1 MVSDQRRLLITGA
14 NGLLGSKISKLS
26 ADFTIIP
33 THRTQPLQA
42 DSLKLDLASRKE
54 VTDTIAKLQ
63 PEIVIHTASETNVDK
78 CEIEKEHAWKVN
90 VEGTRNIAQACQRIK
105 AKLVFISTD
114 YVFDGKRGFYNEED
128 YPVPLNYY
136 GITKLEAEKEVAR
149 NCNDHVILRTSVLYG
164 WHPWKVNFAT
174 WVINKLKKSQEI
186 KVVEDHINTPT
197 LVDNLAEITLETAEK
212 DLRGL
217 YHASG
222 SQRINRFEFAKQI
235 AITFNLNSDLV
246 GPIKMNELT
255 SWVAKRPR
263 DSSLDTGKIQKQL
276 IAKPLNIMQG
286 LQILKEEM
294 EA

>member
-90 VEGTRNIAQACQRIK
+90 VEGTRNIAQACQKVK